1 MNARRSPL
9 SPDHKRLRPF
19 ERALARSWPP
29 SRWRELA
36 IVVGVSGG
44 PDSVA
49 LLLALNTLHRS
60 TPQSTGPLIVAHFNH
75 GLRGAASDA
84 DAVFVHQLAQRLD
97 LTFAGGG
104 AEVGAA
110 APSGPQDESR
120 LRQRRLD
127 FLLAT
132 AHRHGARY
140 VALAHTAD
148 DQSETVLHRI
158 LRGTGLTGLAGIP
171 RARRLSAATTLIR
184 PMLSQTRR
192 QVLQYLEACQQP
204 FRHDD
209 SNDDRRYTR
218 NRLRHDLL
226 PHLAAAYNPRIVRLL
241 GRLAAQ
247 ARSVEALIEPLTEA
261 LWDRVERSVSPAEI
275 VVEAAPLRDL
285 PEYLVA
291 ELFVRIWNR
300 QGWPQQA
307 MSAAHWRRL
316 VRLARRTARCGERC
330 GEHRGELSG
339 QRRGGPSSDGL
350 GPSSGSSSTLA
361 LPGHV
366 RVEAFD
372 RGQLRLTRQP
382 PPLTS

>member
-9 SPDHKRLRPF
+9 SPDLERLRPF

-49 LLLALNTLHRS
+49 LLLALSTLHRS
-60 TPQSTGPLIVAHFNH
+60 TPLSTGPLIVAHYNH
-75 GLRGAASDA
+75 GLRGESSDA
-84 DAVFVHQLAQRLD
+84 DAVFVRQMAQRLD
-97 LTFAGGG
+97 LTYAGGG
-104 AEVGAA
+104 AEVGAT
-110 APSGPQDESR
+110 APSGPRDESR

-132 AHRHGARY
+132 AHRYGARY

-171 RARRLSAATTLIR
+171 RVRRLSAATTLIR
-184 PMLSQTRR
+184 PMLSLTRR
-192 QVLQYLEACQQP
+192 QVLRYLEVCQQP

-226 PHLAAAYNPRIVRLL
+226 PHLAATYNPRIVRML

-247 ARSVEALIEPLTEA
+247 ARAVEALLEPLAEA
-261 LWDRVERSVSPAEI
+261 LGERVERPVSPAEI
-275 VVEAAPLRDL
+275 VVEAAPLRDQ
-285 PEYLVA
+285 PEYLLA

-300 QGWPQQA
+300 QGWPLQA

-316 VRLARRTARCGERC
+316 VRFARQTALRDDRPGDLRGER
-330 GEHRGELSG
+330 RGAA
-339 QRRGGPSSDGL
+339 SSDGPS
-350 GPSSGSSSTLA
+350 PSSGLSRTLA

-366 RVEAFD
+366 RVEALD

-382 PPLTS
+382 PPFTS